1 MGTPVAIEDVIT
13 IPETMVEK
21 VMHIY
26 RDLPNLIHKMLGVAV
41 DCVYGQ
47 SRTEL
52 VNDLKGKGIIVGGA
66 TAGDLV
72 GTALG
77 PDDLGGRDS
86 LPAADLATRLMTVV
100 LAGEP
105 G

>member
-1 MGTPVAIEDVIT
+1 MSTPVAIEDVIT
-13 IPETMVEK
+13 ISETMVEK

-26 RDLPNLIHKMLGVAV
+26 RDLPNLIHKMLGVTA

-66 TAGDLV
+66 TADALV
-72 GTALG
+72 GAALG
-77 PDDLGGRDS
+77 PGDLGGRDS